1 MDKSRRKFIIG
12 MSASY
17 IAWNTSVV
25 QIINSGSKTKSNQAL
40 NSTSGIA
47 YTDGVNYFAND
58 ALSSAA
64 IGSMVTGIVLN
75 NIEYLYSVLIILV
88 TLFLLYAIGI
98 PGYEFLLP
106 YSQYYFQ

>member
-12 MSASY
+12 MSAGY
-17 IAWNTSVV
+17 IALNTSVV
-25 QIINSGSKTKSNQAL
+25 QIINSGSKTKSNQTL
-40 NSTSGIA
+40 NNTSAID

-58 ALSSAA
+58 ILSSAA
-64 IGSMVTGIVLN
+64 IGSMLTGIVLN

-88 TLFLLYAIGI
+88 TLFLVYTIGI